1 VAPVKGRH
9 YAPVVCQDEG
19 AASIVARARTEYVCQ
34 QCGAKS
40 ARYMGRCGDCGEWNT
55 LVEQIDQPAS
65 PKGRASAARLSAPRP
80 LRDINEAEEDRVL
93 LQMPEVNRV
102 LGGGLV
108 RGSMVLVGGDPG
120 IGKSTLLMQIA
131 SDVALRAGP
140 VLYVSGEESPR
151 QVSMRA
157 RRLGLDAERL
167 LFLGETDLDAII
179 AAAQQSSPV
188 LMVVDSIQS
197 TASTD
202 LDSSPGAVGQLR
214 ECTQRLTRFAKESG
228 TAVVLIGHV
237 TKEGTI
243 AGPKVLE
250 HMVDAVLHLE
260 GERFQ
265 AYRLLRSTKNRF
277 GASNEVGVFEMR
289 GEGMIEVGNP
299 SAAFLA
305 ERDASSPGT
314 AVVAT
319 MEGSRP
325 VLVEIQALVAKSG
338 LAVPRRTG
346 NGVDF
351 NRLLVVM
358 AVLSRRMGLPV
369 HDQDVYVNVTGGM
382 RIDEPAADLGVALAV
397 VSSLRDVPLDPSL
410 VVAGEVGLSGELR
423 SVGQVERRLREAA
436 NLGFTRAVVSR
447 GSLRG
452 RPADLPIE
460 TVPVTTLRDAVRAAL
475 VAAPKG
481 Q

>member
-1 VAPVKGRH
+1 
-9 YAPVVCQDEG
+9 
-19 AASIVARARTEYVCQ
+19 
-34 QCGAKS
+34 
-40 ARYMGRCGDCGEWNT
+40 MGRCNDCGEWNT
-55 LVEQIDQPAS
+55 LVEQIEQSAS
-65 PKGRASAARLSAPRP
+65 PARRASVARRAIPRP
-80 LRDINEAEEDRVL
+80 LREIEDAEEDRVL

-131 SDVALRAGP
+131 SDVASRAGP
-140 VLYVSGEESPR
+140 VLYISGEESPR
-151 QVSMRA
+151 QVAMRA
-157 RRLGLDAERL
+157 RRLGLDADRL
-167 LFLGETDLDAII
+167 LFLGETDLDAIV
-179 AAAQQSSPV
+179 AAAEHASPV

-197 TASTD
+197 TASAD

-305 ERDASSPGT
+305 ERDASNPGT

-397 VSSLRDVPLDPSL
+397 VSSLRDAPLDPGL

-423 SVGQVERRLREAA
+423 SVGQIERRLREAA

-452 RPADLPIE
+452 QTGDLPIE
-460 TVPVTTLRDAVRAAL
+460 TVPVTTLRDAVRASL
-475 VAAPKG
+475 MSPTKSE
-481 Q
+481 

>member
-1 VAPVKGRH
+1 
-9 YAPVVCQDEG
+9 
-19 AASIVARARTEYVCQ
+19 
-34 QCGAKS
+34 
-40 ARYMGRCGDCGEWNT
+40 
-55 LVEQIDQPAS
+55 
-65 PKGRASAARLSAPRP
+65 
-80 LRDINEAEEDRVL
+80 
-93 LQMPEVNRV
+93 
-102 LGGGLV
+102 
-108 RGSMVLVGGDPG
+108 MVLVGGDPG

-131 SDVALRAGP
+131 SDVAQRAGT
-140 VLYVSGEESPR
+140 VLYISGEESPR
-151 QVSMRA
+151 QVAMRA
-157 RRLGLDAERL
+157 RRLGLDAPQL
-167 LFLGETDLDAII
+167 LFLGETDLDAMIG
-179 AAAQQSSPV
+179 AAEHASPI

-197 TASTD
+197 TASAD
-202 LDSSPGAVGQLR
+202 LDSSAGAVGQLR

-237 TKEGTI
+237 TKEGVI

-289 GEGMIEVGNP
+289 GDGMVEVGNP

-305 ERDASSPGT
+305 EREASNPGT

-369 HDQDVYVNVTGGM
+369 HDQDVYVNVTGGI

-397 VSSLRDVPLDPSL
+397 VSSLRDVPVNPHL

-423 SVGQVERRLREAA
+423 SVSQIERRLREAA

-452 RPADLPIE
+452 RPTKFPIDV
-460 TVPVTTLRDAVRAAL
+460 VPVTTLRDAVRAAL
-475 VAAPKG
+475 ASLSKAE
-481 Q
+481 

>member
-1 VAPVKGRH
+1 
-9 YAPVVCQDEG
+9 
-19 AASIVARARTEYVCQ
+19 
-34 QCGAKS
+34 
-40 ARYMGRCGDCGEWNT
+40 MGRCNDCGEWNT
-55 LVEQIDQPAS
+55 LVEQIDQASTPAR
-65 PKGRASAARLSAPRP
+65 RASVARRVVPRP
-80 LRDINEAEEDRVL
+80 LRDIEEAEEDRIL

-140 VLYVSGEESPR
+140 VLYISGEESPR
-151 QVSMRA
+151 QVAMRA
-157 RRLGLDAERL
+157 RRLGLDAAEL
-167 LFLGETDLDAII
+167 LFLGETDLDAMI
-179 AAAQQSSPV
+179 ASAEHASPT
-188 LMVVDSIQS
+188 LLVVDSIQS
-197 TASTD
+197 TASAE

-237 TKEGTI
+237 TKEGAI

-250 HMVDAVLHLE
+250 HMVDAVLYLE

-277 GASNEVGVFEMR
+277 GATNEVGVFEMR
-289 GEGMIEVGNP
+289 GEGMVEVGNP

-305 ERDASSPGT
+305 ERDASNPGT

-325 VLVEIQALVAKSG
+325 VLVEVQALVAKSA

-346 NGVDF
+346 NGIDF

-358 AVLSRRMGLPV
+358 AVLNRRLGLPV
-369 HDQDVYVNVTGGM
+369 HDQDVYVNITGGM

-397 VSSLRDVPLDPSL
+397 VSSLRDIAIDPAL
-410 VVAGEVGLSGELR
+410 IVAGEIGLSGELR
-423 SVGQVERRLREAA
+423 SVGQIERRLREAA
-436 NLGFTRAVVSR
+436 NLGFTRAVISR
-447 GSLRG
+447 GSLRNA
-452 RPADLPIE
+452 PANLPIE
-460 TVPVTTLRDAVRAAL
+460 TIPVTTLRDAVRAAL
-475 VAAPKG
+475 VNAPRD

>member
-1 VAPVKGRH
+1 M
-9 YAPVVCQDEG
+9 
-19 AASIVARARTEYVCQ
+19 ARTRTEYICQ
-34 QCGAKS
+34 QCGARATKW
-40 ARYMGRCGDCGEWNT
+40 MGRCVDCGEWNT
-55 LVEQIDQPAS
+55 LVEQVEQSSTPAR
-65 PKGRASAARLSAPRP
+65 RASVARRVTPRP
-80 LRDINEAEEDRVL
+80 LRDIDEAEEDRIL
-93 LQMPEVNRV
+93 LDMPEVNRV

-131 SDVALRAGP
+131 SDVAQRAGP
-140 VLYVSGEESPR
+140 VLYISGEESPR
-151 QVSMRA
+151 QVAMRA
-157 RRLGLDAERL
+157 RRLGLDAKDL
-167 LFLGETDLDAII
+167 LFLGETDLDSMI
-179 AAAQQSSPV
+179 AGAEQSSPT

-197 TASTD
+197 TASAE

-237 TKEGTI
+237 TKEGAI

-250 HMVDAVLHLE
+250 HMVDAVLYLE

-277 GASNEVGVFEMR
+277 GATNEVGVFEMR
-289 GEGMIEVGNP
+289 GEGMVEVGNP

-305 ERDASSPGT
+305 ERDARSPGT

-325 VLVEIQALVAKSG
+325 VLIEVQALVAKSA

-346 NGVDF
+346 NGIDF
-351 NRLLVVM
+351 NRLLVIM
-358 AVLSRRMGLPV
+358 AVLSRRLGLPV
-369 HDQDVYVNVTGGM
+369 HDQDVYVNVIGGM
-382 RIDEPAADLGVALAV
+382 RVDEPAADLGVALAV
-397 VSSLRDVPLDPSL
+397 VSSLRDLPLDPEL

-423 SVGQVERRLREAA
+423 SVGQIERRLREAA

-447 GSLRG
+447 GSLRNQ
-452 RPADLPIE
+452 PAVMPLE
-460 TVPVTTLRDAVRAAL
+460 TIPVTTLREAVQVAL
-475 VAAPKG
+475 VRVPAT
-481 Q
+481 

>member
-1 VAPVKGRH
+1 M
-9 YAPVVCQDEG
+9 
-19 AASIVARARTEYVCQ
+19 ARARTEYICQ

-40 ARYMGRCGDCGEWNT
+40 ARYMGRCADCGEWNT
-55 LVEQIDQPAS
+55 LVEQVDQAATPTR
-65 PKGRASAARLSAPRP
+65 RASVARLVTPRP
-80 LRDINEAEEDRVL
+80 LREIEDSEEDRVL

-140 VLYVSGEESPR
+140 VLYISGEESAR
-151 QVSMRA
+151 QVAMRA
-157 RRLGLDAERL
+157 RRLGLDAAEL
-167 LFLGETDLDAII
+167 LFLAETDLDAMI
-179 AAAQQSSPV
+179 AAAGHSSPV
-188 LMVVDSIQS
+188 LIVVDSIQS
-197 TASTD
+197 TASSD
-202 LDSSPGAVGQLR
+202 LDSAPGAVGQLR
-214 ECTQRLTRFAKESG
+214 ECTQRLTRLAKESG

-237 TKEGTI
+237 TKEGAI

-250 HMVDAVLHLE
+250 HMVDAVLYLE

-265 AYRLLRSTKNRF
+265 SYRLLRSTKNRF
-277 GASNEVGVFEMR
+277 GATNEVGVFEMR
-289 GEGMIEVGNP
+289 GEGMIEVINP
-299 SAAFLA
+299 SAAFLS

-314 AVVAT
+314 AVVPT

-325 VLVEIQALVAKSG
+325 VLVEVQALVAKSG

-346 NGVDF
+346 NGIDF

-358 AVLSRRMGLPV
+358 AVLSRRLRLPV
-369 HDQDVYVNVTGGM
+369 HDQDVYVNITGGM

-397 VSSLRDVPLDPSL
+397 VSSLRDTPLDPGL

-423 SVGQVERRLREAA
+423 SVGQIERRLREAA

-447 GSLRG
+447 GSLRA
-452 RPADLPIE
+452 RPSGLPIE
-460 TVPVTTLRDAVRAAL
+460 TVPVTTLREALRAAL
-475 VAAPKG
+475 VSTSKD

>member
-1 VAPVKGRH
+1 
-9 YAPVVCQDEG
+9 
-19 AASIVARARTEYVCQ
+19 
-34 QCGAKS
+34 
-40 ARYMGRCGDCGEWNT
+40 MGRCNDCGEWNT
-55 LVEQIDQPAS
+55 LVEQIEQSAS
-65 PKGRASAARLSAPRP
+65 PARRASVARRAIPRP
-80 LRDINEAEEDRVL
+80 LREIEDAEEDRVL

-131 SDVALRAGP
+131 SDVASRAGP
-140 VLYVSGEESPR
+140 VLYISGEESPR
-151 QVSMRA
+151 QVAMRA
-157 RRLGLDAERL
+157 RRLGLDADRL
-167 LFLGETDLDAII
+167 LFLGETDLDAIV
-179 AAAQQSSPV
+179 AAAEHASPV

-197 TASTD
+197 TASAD

-214 ECTQRLTRFAKESG
+214 ECAQRLTRFAKESG

-305 ERDASSPGT
+305 ERDASNPGT

-397 VSSLRDVPLDPSL
+397 VSSLRDAPLDPGL

-423 SVGQVERRLREAA
+423 SVGQIERRLREAA

-452 RPADLPIE
+452 RTGDLPIE
-460 TVPVTTLRDAVRAAL
+460 TVPVTTLRDAVRASL
-475 VAAPKG
+475 VSPTKSE
-481 Q
+481 

>member
-1 VAPVKGRH
+1 
-9 YAPVVCQDEG
+9 
-19 AASIVARARTEYVCQ
+19 
-34 QCGAKS
+34 
-40 ARYMGRCGDCGEWNT
+40 MGRCADCGEWNT
-55 LVEQIDQPAS
+55 LVEQIDQNAS
-65 PKGRASAARLSAPRP
+65 PARRSAVGRRIAPRP
-80 LRDINEAEEDRVL
+80 LREIEDAEEDRVL

-131 SDVALRAGP
+131 CDVALQAGP
-140 VLYVSGEESPR
+140 VLYISGEESPR
-151 QVSMRA
+151 QVAMRA
-157 RRLGLDAERL
+157 RRLGLDAPEL

-179 AAAQQSSPV
+179 SAAERASPV

-197 TASTD
+197 TSSAD

-289 GEGMIEVGNP
+289 GEGMVEVGNP

-305 ERDASSPGT
+305 ERDAGNPGS
-314 AVVAT
+314 AVVPT

-325 VLVEIQALVAKSG
+325 VLVEVQALVAKSG

-397 VSSLRDVPLDPSL
+397 VSSLRDVPLDPGL

-423 SVGQVERRLREAA
+423 SVGQIERRLREAA
-436 NLGFTRAVVSR
+436 GLGFTRAVVSR

-452 RPADLPIE
+452 RQETFPIE
-460 TVPVTTLRDAVRAAL
+460 VIPVATLRDAVRAAL
-475 VAAPKG
+475 LATPKSE
-481 Q
+481 